1 MAFSPLCR
9 RLTALILIIL
19 SACVSSFAR
28 EPYSRGEKSF
38 GPRVG
43 YVTRNCSALGGLVFQ
58 YSFSRHVRIA
68 PEASIIFRHKNLD
81 ALSVDIDMQFP
92 LQLESDR
99 MAFYPILGLDFTSWN
114 SHRIQEGTNKD
125 VSNHVNRFGANAG
138 AGFEIRCTPTLKI
151 FLEAKYTL
159 VKTYPGATVAAGLA
173 YVF

>member
-1 MAFSPLCR
+1 M
-9 RLTALILIIL
+9 
-19 SACVSSFAR
+19 
-28 EPYSRGEKSF
+28 
-38 GPRVG
+38 
-43 YVTRNCSALGGLVFQ
+43 FQ

-68 PEASIIFRHKNLD
+68 PEASIVFRHKNLD
-81 ALSVDIDMQFP
+81 ALMVDIDMQFP

-114 SHRIQEGTNKD
+114 RHHVQEGSKKD

-138 AGFEIRCTPTLKI
+138 AGFEIRCTPTLKV

-159 VKTYPGATVAAGLA
+159 VKTYPGATLAAGLA